1 MEHVGLYSIGTNH
14 KKFNE
19 KRIKIK
25 IKIYF
30 AECLGYYRGT
40 HNKVVFKSK

>member
-19 KRIKIK
+19 KRIK